1 MFNHDFIFK
10 KQGFDWLPSWIDRS
24 RLFNIAFEPAQGVVK
39 LYFLSADEQTLYKV
53 EGERVIEQHLAMQPG
68 AAWSALEQRLGAAF
82 DEREIQPDT
91 MEGQNLYLFIEP
103 AGLQSF
109 MRFLSAFA
117 RANQLSNTELRRWIG
132 LINNEPPP
140 TLEAAWQT
148 GSVAL
153 VRVSLDGSD
162 TDKIY
167 ARPLL
172 RDKPWQLDE
181 KSHEFFSA
189 VYGVSDAPLLD
200 HLKHLW
206 VSVDVQTGR
215 LVLANQHHHLL
226 HND

>member
-1 MFNHDFIFK
+1 M
-10 KQGFDWLPSWIDRS
+10 
-24 RLFNIAFEPAQGVVK
+24 
-39 LYFLSADEQTLYKV
+39 
-53 EGERVIEQHLAMQPG
+53 
-68 AAWSALEQRLGAAF
+68 
-82 DEREIQPDT
+82 
-91 MEGQNLYLFIEP
+91 
-103 AGLQSF
+103 
-109 MRFLSAFA
+109 
-117 RANQLSNTELRRWIG
+117 
-132 LINNEPPP
+132 INNEPPP

-189 VYGVSDAPLLD
+189 VYGVSGAPLLE